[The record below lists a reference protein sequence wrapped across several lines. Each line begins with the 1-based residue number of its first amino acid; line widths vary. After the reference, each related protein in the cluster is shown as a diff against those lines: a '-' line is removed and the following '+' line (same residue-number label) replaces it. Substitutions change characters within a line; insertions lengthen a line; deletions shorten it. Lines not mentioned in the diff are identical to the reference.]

1 MSARDQ
7 MRQKL
12 DELMGTGRDGTKNP
26 IHYSDPKVCRCFLLG
41 LCPHDALAGTKMS
54 LGACLKIHNYALK
67 ADFENSSTTYRSS
80 QHRFYQLTVLTYLQ
94 KWRTLVHRAKK
105 GRLTRCQS
113 SSWNGG
119 AAEKAK
125 ELKTYGET
133 VDKKLVQ
140 AEELGSQGKVDEA
153 LALIREV
160 EKLKRKRNRIEKY
173 LFRKSSE
180 PAKEQKQIICDECLL
195 CIGLDDNEQR
205 VANHSSGRLHNAL
218 LEMRRK
224 IAGLAAS
231 LEKAQLPFEPRLGLN
246 ESSELLSKTPLS
258 DKIETQFP
266 KLVVEFLVVKVS
278 VLVVSVN
285 SKLQEVVE
293 VLVEV

>member
-94 KWRTLVHRAKK
+94 KVVRSCEILDRAKK

-205 VANHSSGRLHNAL
+205 VANHSSAT
-218 LEMRRK
+218 
-224 IAGLAAS
+224 
-231 LEKAQLPFEPRLGLN
+231 EPA
-246 ESSELLSKTPLS
+246 
-258 DKIETQFP
+258 
-266 KLVVEFLVVKVS
+266 
-278 VLVVSVN
+278 
-285 SKLQEVVE
+285 
-293 VLVEV
+293 

>member
-1 MSARDQ
+1 MSAMEQ

-94 KWRTLVHRAKK
+94 KVVRSCEVLDRAKK
-105 GRLTRCQS
+105 GRLSRCQS
-113 SSWNGG
+113 NSWLGG
-119 AAEKAK
+119 AADKAN
-125 ELKTYGET
+125 ELRVHGEA
-133 VDKKLVQ
+133 VDKKLAQ
-140 AEELGSQGKVDEA
+140 AEELGSEGKVDEA

-173 LFRKSSE
+173 LLRKSSE
-180 PAKEQKQIICDECLL
+180 PAKEQKQIICDECQL

-205 VANHSSGRLHNAL
+205 VANHSTTESTHLT
-218 LEMRRK
+218 
-224 IAGLAAS
+224 
-231 LEKAQLPFEPRLGLN
+231 PRLGLDQ
-246 ESSELLSKTPLS
+246 SSKLLPKTSLS
-258 DKIETQFP
+258 DKIERQLSEL
-266 KLVVEFLVVKVS
+266 LVELVIVKVS
-278 VLVVSVN
+278 LRVPINIQLE
-285 SKLQEVVE
+285 EVVRITIE
-293 VLVEV
+293 V